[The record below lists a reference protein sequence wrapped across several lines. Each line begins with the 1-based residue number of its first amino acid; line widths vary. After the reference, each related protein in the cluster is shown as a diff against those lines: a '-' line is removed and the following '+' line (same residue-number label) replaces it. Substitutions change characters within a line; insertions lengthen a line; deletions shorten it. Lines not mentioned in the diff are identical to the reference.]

1 MTGGAVSKRARR
13 RARNIFLN
21 YINDAGLPL
30 LNELLLNY
38 SGAAL
43 KRVLE
48 LLADRSRYPIGLYCT
63 AGKDRTGLVILLV
76 LAAIKV
82 DVNAITE
89 DYVLS
94 DTAYDDLN
102 DEKAL
107 VGALEQVS
115 YMFMTRIHVRMA
127 HGLGGWHT
135 LPDGQGGWL
144 GVNAETAGVSCAVCH
159 FPIQNNLDPEK
170 FLRAP
175 GTVIE
180 HTMRY
185 IEARYGSVEAY
196 LDSIGFTAEKREE
209 LRMALTGN

>member
-1 MTGGAVSKRARR
+1 VPLPLPFPHVQAAALFLMTGGAVSKRARR

-115 YMFMTRIHVRMA
+115 YMC
-127 HGLGGWHT
+127 
-135 LPDGQGGWL
+135 Q
-144 GVNAETAGVSCAVCH
+144 
-159 FPIQNNLDPEK
+159 
-170 FLRAP
+170 
-175 GTVIE
+175 
-180 HTMRY
+180 
-185 IEARYGSVEAY
+185 
-196 LDSIGFTAEKREE
+196 
-209 LRMALTGN
+209 